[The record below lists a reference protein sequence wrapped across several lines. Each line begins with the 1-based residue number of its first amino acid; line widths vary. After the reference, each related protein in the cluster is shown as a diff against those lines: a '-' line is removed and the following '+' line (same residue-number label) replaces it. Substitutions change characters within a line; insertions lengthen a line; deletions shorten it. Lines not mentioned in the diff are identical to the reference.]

1 MTIKSLAELMR
12 YFNVSQL
19 SKQWRLLN
27 RSRLLVLLLSMSM
40 SMSMSMLLSVLVGAS
55 ATHAEDWL
63 TRSQTIL
70 NALEGQP
77 RPAWLD
83 SNSYQHDAQR
93 QALDIINRSKP
104 IALGAMSYPSDSTSV
119 GQPKKP
125 LRVVFISFSLGESV
139 LKGMFAE
146 ASGQDDVLLVL
157 RGPKPQQKLTG
168 LFADLKA
175 LLKGIEPVPNIV
187 IDPTRFQKW
196 GVTTVPEMLVEDQGK
211 ASLRVKGVTSLGW
224 LKSRQAAG
232 RQGDLGQF
240 GEVYQI
246 AEIDLLEAI
255 KHRLAAMD
263 WPRKQQQAIA
273 RFWDQRR
280 FEVLPT
286 AQENRDRVL
295 DLTVTAPRDLIT
307 PTGQLIIRAGQT
319 VNPLDKLA
327 FGLCLIIFDATEQ
340 TQVDTVRQLSCR
352 DKNAR
357 VLYLATQ
364 LSRQDGWEVLKTLEN
379 SLQAPVYLLTPDV
392 RQRFQL
398 HLVPALVEQSGNRV
412 VVRERKLAMPAAT
425 HQPSAAGG

>member
-1 MTIKSLAELMR
+1 
-12 YFNVSQL
+12 
-19 SKQWRLLN
+19 
-27 RSRLLVLLLSMSM
+27 
-40 SMSMSMLLSVLVGAS
+40 MLLSILIGHS
-55 ATHAEDWL
+55 AAHAEEDWL

-70 NALEGQP
+70 NDLEGQP
-77 RPAWLD
+77 RPSWLD
-83 SNSYQHDAQR
+83 SNPHHPDAQR
-93 QALDIINRSKP
+93 QALDIINGSKLIALKAMSHPSKP
-104 IALGAMSYPSDSTSV
+104 TSEV
-119 GQPKKP
+119 QPEKP

-139 LKGMFAE
+139 LKGIFEE

-157 RGPKPQQKLTG
+157 RGPKPKQKLTG
-168 LFADLKA
+168 LFAELKA
-175 LLKGIEPVPNIV
+175 LLKDIEPLPNIV

-196 GVTTVPEMLVEDQGK
+196 GVATVPEIVVEDQGK
-211 ASLRVKGVTSLGW
+211 ARLRVKGVTSLGW

-273 RFWDQRR
+273 RFWGQRR
-280 FEVLPT
+280 FEVLPV
-286 AQENRDRVL
+286 AQEDRDREV

-307 PTGQLIIRAGQT
+307 PNGQLIIRAGQT

-340 TQVDTVRQLSCR
+340 TQIAIARQLSCR

-357 VLYLATQ
+357 VLYLVTQ
-364 LSRQDGWEVLKTLEN
+364 LSRQDGWDGLKTLEN
-379 SLQAPVYLLTPDV
+379 SLQSPVYLLTPDV

-398 HLVPALVEQSGNRV
+398 QQVPALVEQSGNRV
-412 VVRERKLAMPAAT
+412 VVRERKVAMPAAN
-425 HQPSAAGG
+425 HQPTAAGG

>member
-1 MTIKSLAELMR
+1 MTIKSLAGLMR
-12 YFNVSQL
+12 FFNGSQHFRHR
-19 SKQWRLLN
+19 RLLG
-27 RSRLLVLLLSMSM
+27 RSLSIILPSV
-40 SMSMSMLLSVLVGAS
+40 LLSVTVGSS
-55 ATHAEDWL
+55 AAHAEEDWL

-70 NALEGQP
+70 NVLEGQP

-83 SNSYQHDAQR
+83 SNPHQHDAQR
-93 QALDIINRSKP
+93 QALDIINGSQP
-104 IALGAMSYPSDSTSV
+104 IALKAMSHPSKPTSEV
-119 GQPKKP
+119 QPEKP

-157 RGPKPQQKLTG
+157 RGPKPGKKLAE
-168 LFADLKA
+168 LLADLKA
-175 LLKGIEPVPNIV
+175 LLKGIEPVPHIV

-196 GVTTVPEMLVEDQGK
+196 GVTTVPEMVVEDQGK
-211 ASLRVKGVTSLGW
+211 AKLRVKGVTSLGW

-232 RQGDLGQF
+232 RQGDLRQF

-255 KHRLAAMD
+255 KRRLVAMD

-273 RFWDQRR
+273 RFWGQRQ
-280 FEVLPT
+280 FEVLPA
-286 AQENRDRVL
+286 AQEDRDRVL
-295 DLTVTAPRDLIT
+295 DMTVTAPRDLVA
-307 PTGQLIIRAGQT
+307 PNGQLIIRAGQT

-327 FGLCLIIFDATEQ
+327 FGLCLIIFDATEK
-340 TQVDTVRQLSCR
+340 TQVDSIRHLSCR
-352 DKNAR
+352 DKHAR

-364 LSRQDGWEVLKTLEN
+364 LSRQDGWDGLKTLEN

-398 HLVPALVEQSGNRV
+398 QLVPALVEQSGNRV
-412 VVRERKLAMPAAT
+412 VVRERKVAIPAAN
-425 HQPSAAGG
+425 HQPRAAGG

>member
-1 MTIKSLAELMR
+1 
-12 YFNVSQL
+12 
-19 SKQWRLLN
+19 
-27 RSRLLVLLLSMSM
+27 LLSI
-40 SMSMSMLLSVLVGAS
+40 LLPVSVEPS
-55 ATHAEDWL
+55 AAHAEEDWL
-63 TRSQTIL
+63 ARSQAIL
-70 NALEGQP
+70 NTLEGQP

-83 SNSYQHDAQR
+83 SNPHQHDAQR
-93 QALDIINRSKP
+93 QALEIINRSKP
-104 IALGAMSYPSDSTSV
+104 IALKAMSHLSKPTSV

-139 LKGMFAE
+139 LKGIFQE

-157 RGPKPQQKLTG
+157 RGPEPGKKLPE
-168 LFADLKA
+168 LLADLKV

-196 GVTTVPEMLVEDQGK
+196 GVVTVPEMVVEDKGK
-211 ASLRVKGVTSLGW
+211 ARLRAKGVTSLGW
-224 LKSRQAAG
+224 LKSRQDVSL
-232 RQGDLGQF
+232 QGDLGQF

-273 RFWDQRR
+273 RFWGQRR
-280 FEVLPT
+280 FQVLPT
-286 AQENRDRVL
+286 AQENRDREV
-295 DLTVTAPRDLIT
+295 DLTVTAPRDLVA
-307 PTGQLIIRAGQT
+307 PNGQLIIRAGQT

-340 TQVDTVRQLSCR
+340 TQVDTARQLSCR

-364 LSRQDGWEVLKTLEN
+364 LSRQDGWDGLKTLEN
-379 SLQAPVYLLTPDV
+379 SLDAPVYLLTPDV

-398 HLVPALVEQSGNRV
+398 QQVPALVEQSGNRV
-412 VVRERKLAMPAAT
+412 VVRERKVAMPAAT
-425 HQPSAAGG
+425 HQPRAAGG